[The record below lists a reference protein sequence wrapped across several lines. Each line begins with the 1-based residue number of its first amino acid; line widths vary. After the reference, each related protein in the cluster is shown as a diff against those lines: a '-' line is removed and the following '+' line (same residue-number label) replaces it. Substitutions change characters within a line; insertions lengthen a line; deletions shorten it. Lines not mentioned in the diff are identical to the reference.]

1 MSASWRIREGGA
13 LASWRVRGMSASW
26 RIRGGRYLRRGSTGD
41 VASWRIQG
49 DVTFVGGRG
58 TPASRKAQVAVPVT
72 RRWRTAGAVLSA
84 VLIHVTFR

>member
-1 MSASWRIREGGA
+1 
-13 LASWRVRGMSASW
+13 MSASW

-49 DVTFVGGRG
+49 DVTFVGGPRDASFMEDAGGRYLRRG
-58 TPASRKAQVAVPVT
+58 SRDASFTESPGCSACHSPVAHSS
-72 RRWRTAGAVLSA
+72 AVLST